1 MSNDMV
7 FKIKL
12 EKGEKEFDLS
22 KELKINEN
30 KLDVHLMRQPSK
42 FARYATLTALAWARA
57 KRAKYALE
65 EYENKLDLDIRKKAD
80 EKEGKLTENQIKAL
94 VKTDSE
100 RMSLVNALIE
110 AEEQAEIVQA
120 AKQAFEER
128 KDCLLSLAY
137 SRRSKYEDE
146 LSVKERKKD

>member
-1 MSNDMV
+1 MKQDMV
-7 FKIKL
+7 FNIKL
-12 EKGEKEFDLS
+12 EKGEKEFDLA

-30 KLDVHLMRQPSK
+30 KLNVHLTRQPSK
-42 FARYATLTALAWARA
+42 FARFATLSALAWARA

-94 VKTDSE
+94 IKTDSN
-100 RMSLVNALIE
+100 RMALVNALIE
-110 AEEQAEIVQA
+110 AEEQADIVQA

-137 SRRSKYEDE
+137 SRRAQFEEE
-146 LSVKERKKD
+146 LTIKERKKD